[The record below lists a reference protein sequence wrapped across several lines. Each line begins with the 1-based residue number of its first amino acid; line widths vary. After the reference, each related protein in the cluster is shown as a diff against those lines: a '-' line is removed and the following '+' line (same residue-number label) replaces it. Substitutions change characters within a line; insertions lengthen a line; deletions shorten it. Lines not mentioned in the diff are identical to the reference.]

1 MFTLTAL
8 TANNRTGKDFH
19 LAGDSLAELRD
30 KLVEFS
36 GDRASVAWADFADL
50 LYAADPWELD
60 DDETAPEARELTA
73 DLLLEFA
80 SCLLDLSV
88 SRLALDEID
97 ADDNEAV
104 GRVVAGVYKTM
115 SVDAATRIVAGV
127 RSISTAKG
135 ANFVDAVFT
144 HIDAIDL
151 EELEYIA
158 GAIER
163 AKELERYGRKG
174 RNVAILIASAKGA
187 SGAEIAE
194 ASGLTRAAVS
204 QLLRAGD

>member
-8 TANNRTGKDFH
+8 NSNNLTGKDFH
-19 LAGDSLAELRD
+19 LAGDSLAELRN

-50 LYAADPWELD
+50 LYAAAPWEFD

-80 SCLLDLSV
+80 SCLLDLPV

-104 GRVVAGVYKTM
+104 GRIVAEVYKTM
-115 SVDAATRIVAGV
+115 SVDAATRIVAEV

-144 HIDAIDL
+144 NIAVTDL

-158 GAIER
+158 SAIKR
-163 AKELERYGRKG
+163 AKELERVARES

-187 SGAEIAE
+187 SGAEIAK

-204 QLLRAGD
+204 QLLSAGD

>member
-8 TANNRTGKDFH
+8 NSNNLTGKDFH
-19 LAGDSLAELRD
+19 LAGDSLAELRN

-50 LYAADPWELD
+50 LYAAAPWEFD

-80 SCLLDLSV
+80 SCLLDLPV

-104 GRVVAGVYKTM
+104 GRIVAGVYKTM
-115 SVDAATRIVAGV
+115 SVDAATRIVAEV

-144 HIDAIDL
+144 NIAVTDL

-158 GAIER
+158 SAIKR
-163 AKELERYGRKG
+163 AKELERVARES
-174 RNVAILIASAKGA
+174 RNVAILIASGKGA
-187 SGAEIAE
+187 SGTEIAK

-204 QLLRAGD
+204 QLLSAGD

>member
-8 TANNRTGKDFH
+8 NSNNLTGKDFH
-19 LAGDSLAELRD
+19 LAGDSLAELRN

-50 LYAADPWELD
+50 LYAAAPWEFD

-80 SCLLDLSV
+80 SCLLDLPV

-104 GRVVAGVYKTM
+104 GGIVAGVYKTM
-115 SVDAATRIVAGV
+115 SVDAASRIVAEV

-144 HIDAIDL
+144 NIAVTDL

-158 GAIER
+158 SAIKR
-163 AKELERYGRKG
+163 AKELERVARES

-187 SGAEIAE
+187 SGTEIAK

-204 QLLRAGD
+204 QLLSAGD

>member
-8 TANNRTGKDFH
+8 TSNNLTGKDFH

-36 GDRASVAWADFADL
+36 GDRASIASADFADL

>member
-1 MFTLTAL
+1 MFTLTAM

-19 LAGDSLAELRD
+19 LAGESLAELRD

-36 GDRASVAWADFADL
+36 GDRASVAWSDFADL
-50 LYAADPWELD
+50 LYAAAPWELD

-80 SCLLDLSV
+80 SCLLDLPV

-144 HIDAIDL
+144 HIAVMDL

-158 GAIER
+158 SPIKR
-163 AKELERYGRKG
+163 AKELERAAREG

-187 SGAEIAE
+187 SGAEIAK
-194 ASGLTRAAVS
+194 ASGLTRAAIS
-204 QLLRAGD
+204 QLLSAGD

>member
-36 GDRASVAWADFADL
+36 GDRASIASADFADL
-50 LYAADPWELD
+50 LYAAAPWELD

-104 GRVVAGVYKTM
+104 GRIVAGVYKTM

-144 HIDAIDL
+144 HIAVMDL

-158 GAIER
+158 SAIKR
-163 AKELERYGRKG
+163 AKELERVARES

-187 SGAEIAE
+187 SGAEIAK

-204 QLLRAGD
+204 QLLSAGD

>member
-36 GDRASVAWADFADL
+36 GDRASIASADFADL
-50 LYAADPWELD
+50 LYAAYPWELD

-73 DLLLEFA
+73 ALLLEFA
-80 SCLLDLSV
+80 SCLLDLPV

-144 HIDAIDL
+144 HIAVMDL

-158 GAIER
+158 SAIKR
-163 AKELERYGRKG
+163 AKELERAAREG

-187 SGAEIAE
+187 SGAEIAK
-194 ASGLTRAAVS
+194 ASGLTRAAIS
-204 QLLRAGD
+204 QLLSAGD